1 MKIEITNEG
10 DCNGYHIYESGTNRP
25 MRNFRRN
32 FIRLYDF
39 DDDDIENLL
48 GCKAYKTFVN
58 GKFTFNVTKSH
69 LQLITG
75 ERLASTRQELS
86 IYND

>member
-10 DCNGYHIYESGTNRP
+10 PENGYHIYESGSNRP

-48 GCKAYKTFVN
+48 GGKAYKAFEN
-58 GKFTFNVTKSH
+58 GKFTFSVTKKH

-75 ERLASTRQELS
+75 ERFATTRKELS
-86 IYND
+86 LYND